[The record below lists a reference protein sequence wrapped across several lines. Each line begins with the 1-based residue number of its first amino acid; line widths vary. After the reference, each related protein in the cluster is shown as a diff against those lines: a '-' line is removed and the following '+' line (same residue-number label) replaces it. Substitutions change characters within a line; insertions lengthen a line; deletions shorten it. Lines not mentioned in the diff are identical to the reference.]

1 MTELHRSCRFAMQTQ
16 ILHCKML
23 SKVLRKICFAEQN
36 NYYAKFQ
43 TAIHTCILHSTNC
56 SAKKMTEFDPCK
68 GYKCD
73 AYKEHVKAYVR
84 K

>member
-1 MTELHRSCRFAMQTQ
+1 MQTQ

-36 NYYAKFQ
+36 NCYAKFQ

-56 SAKKMTEFDPCK
+56 SAKKMTEFDPWLIRNDFAENCRLIWVFSNFVQFN
-68 GYKCD
+68 YMEQ
-73 AYKEHVKAYVR
+73 A
-84 K
+84 